1 MRKKKTYLQ
10 KTPCSKYLGITH
22 YRAYLFT
29 GNLNT
34 IILPKKRS
42 NAVLEQFC
50 NTEYNLQQIMQ
61 FDSRS
66 YRRKFSWICQFSA
79 AVWGQVLIALH
90 IKWCVKNWMGY
101 GKYSSFLKDFILM
114 KTASLGIIVL
124 EKLYKDSILLILRVH
139 SGFSQW
145 SDNWKGSSL

>member
-34 IILPKKRS
+34 IILPKERS

-61 FDSRS
+61 FGSRS
-66 YRRKFSWICQFSA
+66 YRHRVYGGNSHGFVNLVLLYEAKF
-79 AVWGQVLIALH
+79 
-90 IKWCVKNWMGY
+90 
-101 GKYSSFLKDFILM
+101 
-114 KTASLGIIVL
+114 
-124 EKLYKDSILLILRVH
+124 
-139 SGFSQW
+139 
-145 SDNWKGSSL
+145 